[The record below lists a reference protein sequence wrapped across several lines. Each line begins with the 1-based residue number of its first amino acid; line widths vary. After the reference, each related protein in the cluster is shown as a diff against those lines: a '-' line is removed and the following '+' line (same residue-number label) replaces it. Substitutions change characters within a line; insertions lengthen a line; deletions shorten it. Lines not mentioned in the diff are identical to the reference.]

1 LAREIAVSR
10 STFIE
15 RFTSLVG
22 VPPITYLTSWRMETA
37 KTRLR
42 ETGLSIAQIGYS
54 VGYQSDQAF
63 SRAFKREIG
72 TSPSSW
78 REQQGR

>member
-1 LAREIAVSR
+1 
-10 STFIE
+10 
-15 RFTSLVG
+15 
-22 VPPITYLTSWRMETA
+22 META